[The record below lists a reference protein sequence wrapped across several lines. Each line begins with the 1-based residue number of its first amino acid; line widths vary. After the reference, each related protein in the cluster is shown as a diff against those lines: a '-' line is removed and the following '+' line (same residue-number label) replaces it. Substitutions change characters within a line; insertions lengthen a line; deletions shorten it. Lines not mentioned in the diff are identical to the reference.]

1 MLIIIV
7 IGISLKSQLNLKEE
21 RRRKREKR
29 GRGPAYRLDGS
40 LDRTGS
46 DLAPG
51 SLWAAAVGGG
61 PPEEAA
67 LAPNKER
74 GGGKEPEDVFRGR
87 VTCWPGAAPKGLP
100 GKPRMLLL
108 PLQAPALGKSGK
120 AATDSPEECGEAL
133 RRVCAPSWG
142 RAG

>member
-1 MLIIIV
+1 M
-7 IGISLKSQLNLKEE
+7 E
-21 RRRKREKR
+21 
-29 GRGPAYRLDGS
+29 
-40 LDRTGS
+40 RTGS

-51 SLWAAAVGGG
+51 SLWGAAVRGGG
-61 PPEEAA
+61 PEEAA

-87 VTCWPGAAPKGLP
+87 VTCWPGMAPQGLP
-100 GKPRMLLL
+100 GGPRPPL
-108 PLQAPALGKSGK
+108 PPLPPPALGKSGK